1 MEYPTKERNEQI
13 LAMRKEGKSYTQLA
27 NKFGLSRERIRQIVV
42 KMETIGKHAH
52 QEYYDA
58 LVKACS
64 NLGYSEVTAT
74 RTYKCLLR
82 GHIFAEMKAE
92 NLTLDDFSDYELL
105 QIRNFG
111 IYCLNVVRE
120 ANYILTGVQK
130 PKKSKA
136 SKYQNYHEIFIKA
149 SEKLGY
155 SSNSANRAYQALLN
169 AGILD
174 YIVKHEKSLNDYSDW
189 YLMNIRGFGEKSLKV
204 VRTAEKMV

>member
-1 MEYPTKERNEQI
+1 MEYMTENRNKQI
-13 LAMRKEGKSYTQLA
+13 LEMRKEGKTYTQLA
-27 NKFGLSRERIRQIVV
+27 DIFGISRERARQIVL
-42 KMETIGKHAH
+42 KMESIGKHAH

-58 LVKACS
+58 LVKACC

-82 GHIFAEMKAE
+82 AHIFAKMKAE

-111 IYCLNVVRE
+111 TNCLNAARE
-120 ANYILTGVQK
+120 ANYILTGVRN

-136 SKYQNYHEIFIKA
+136 FKYQNYHEAFLKA
-149 SEKLGY
+149 SRKLGY

-169 AGILD
+169 SGILD
-174 YIVKHEKSLNDYSDW
+174 NIVKHGKSLRDYSGC
-189 YLMNIRGFGEKSLKV
+189 YLMSIRGFGIRSLNI
-204 VRTAEKMV
+204 VRTAEMMM

>member
-27 NKFGLSRERIRQIVV
+27 DIFGISRERARQIVL
-42 KMETIGKHAH
+42 KMESIGKHAH

-82 GHIFAEMKAE
+82 ANIFAEMKAE
-92 NLTLDDFSDYELL
+92 NLTLDNFSDYELL

-111 IYCLNVVRE
+111 INCLNAARE
-120 ANYILTGVQK
+120 ANYILTGVRK

-136 SKYQNYHEIFIKA
+136 FKYQNYHEVFIKA
-149 SEKLGY
+149 SKKLGY
-155 SSNSANRAYQALLN
+155 SSNQFNPYRDRLLKASILTSPRN
-169 AGILD
+169 GIL
-174 YIVKHEKSLNDYSDW
+174 KLSLPWFDEYA
-189 YLMNIRGFGEKSLKV
+189 IA
-204 VRTAEKMV
+204 RTEQEEY